1 MGGVGLRFTL
11 CHAIQSRHCDTPV
24 LCWWGSWNTWNVH
37 SSGEKAAERH
47 PTRMATSHVACRGSA
62 ALLTAAWVATV
73 RPKCAMAT
81 TEAPASSS
89 KTHIDP
95 AIASAAVAIGGAA
108 VSAAGQWRGVRLQKR
123 LEAERESQQREADAK
138 ALRDARRKAY
148 AEPLAMAAHDLQAR
162 LYAIVESELLQRA
175 FTRAEGSHKD
185 ETRTWE
191 RAYAVDYTCYLI
203 AQFLAWLEIVRQEEP
218 RLALPGEEE
227 RKRFRRCVDEAEY
240 AMRKAGDSDLLWI
253 YQGVMRAIGE
263 VMVVEDEVGNGH
275 PDKNAEELLEA
286 GGRRRSR
293 PLGFAAFMK
302 KKADDPSFQRWF
314 QRLEDDLL
322 YIGEHKDITR
332 PQMHRIAKLQDAVLK
347 LVEFLDE
354 EVQAIPNVSKIRIDL
369 DKYTPVLSKDEVNT
383 ARAPK
388 SEVEEAEEAPP
399 PPSEDEEELE
409 EEEAAN
415 DGKKKEKEKESG
427 NE

>member
-1 MGGVGLRFTL
+1 MSSLVPHVPRGDVPTVHQPS
-11 CHAIQSRHCDTPV
+11 HA
-24 LCWWGSWNTWNVH
+24 
-37 SSGEKAAERH
+37 H
-47 PTRMATSHVACRGSA
+47 PNRMATTHLAARGSA
-62 ALLTAAWVATV
+62 AVLTVAWVAMV
-73 RPKCAMAT
+73 RPRCAVASA
-81 TEAPASSS
+81 EAPTSSS

-138 ALRDARRKAY
+138 ALQDARRKAY

-162 LYAIVESELLQRA
+162 LYAIAESELLQRA
-175 FTRAEGSHKD
+175 FSRAESSHKE
-185 ETRTWE
+185 ETRVWE

-227 RKRFRRCVDEAEY
+227 RKRFRKCVDEAQY

-263 VMVVEDEVGNGH
+263 VMIVGDELGDGH
-275 PDKNAEELLEA
+275 PDKNAQELVEA
-286 GGRRRSR
+286 GGKRRSR
-293 PLGFAAFMK
+293 PLGFAAFMHR
-302 KKADDPSFQRWF
+302 KAGDESFQRWF
-314 QRLEDDLL
+314 QRLEDDLV
-322 YIGEHKDITR
+322 YIGEHQDLTR
-332 PQMHRIAKLQDAVLK
+332 PQMHRIARLQDAVLK

-354 EVQAIPNVSKIRIDL
+354 EVQAIPNASKVRIDL
-369 DKYTPVLSKDEVNT
+369 DKYTPILSKDEVNT
-383 ARAPK
+383 ERAPK

-399 PPSEDEEELE
+399 PPSEDEDEFAEEDE
-409 EEEAAN
+409 E
-415 DGKKKEKEKESG
+415 DGSKGEDKGKE
-427 NE
+427 